1 LTRACVI
8 RARLA
13 LAESPQAAL
22 YLRLIEAQ
30 LLLCFSFHLFTA
42 HERNETARWRGCF
55 SFSFS
60 LKYEN
65 DLGARLGWGEA
76 SDIFIRIA

>member
-1 LTRACVI
+1 LRVCK
-8 RARLA
+8 
-13 LAESPQAAL
+13 SPQAAL
-22 YLRLIEAQ
+22 YLRLIGAQ

-42 HERNETARWRGCF
+42 HERNETAARQQRRGCF

-65 DLGARLGWGEA
+65 DLGVRLGWGEA